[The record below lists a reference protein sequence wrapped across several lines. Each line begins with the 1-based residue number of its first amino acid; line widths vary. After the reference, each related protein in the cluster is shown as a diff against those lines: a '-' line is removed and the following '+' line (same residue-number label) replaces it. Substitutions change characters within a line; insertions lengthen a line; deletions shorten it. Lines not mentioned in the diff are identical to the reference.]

1 MEDDYGSEDAHES
14 LDRNDE
20 EGFSDD
26 EEGSRDYSNEQPEDG
41 IAEEENEDGQGEEE
55 EEASEESHDNY
66 EVIQEELV
74 PDLPNTRRI
83 TSPFMTKFEKAKII
97 GVRAVQISKNAPL
110 YLNSDNIANMNWDPI
125 TIAEKELAEKCI
137 PFIIR
142 RYLPDGS
149 FEDWKLN
156 ELKTFD

>member
-1 MEDDYGSEDAHES
+1 
-14 LDRNDE
+14 
-20 EGFSDD
+20 
-26 EEGSRDYSNEQPEDG
+26 
-41 IAEEENEDGQGEEE
+41 
-55 EEASEESHDNY
+55 
-66 EVIQEELV
+66 
-74 PDLPNTRRI
+74 
-83 TSPFMTKFEKAKII
+83 MTKFEKAKII

-156 ELKTFD
+156 ELKTFDWSLPIHQQSHPKLTVTTNLKSLGLKEEKREWIPLYVCLLGQSFHANVGLGIIVTVKMDI